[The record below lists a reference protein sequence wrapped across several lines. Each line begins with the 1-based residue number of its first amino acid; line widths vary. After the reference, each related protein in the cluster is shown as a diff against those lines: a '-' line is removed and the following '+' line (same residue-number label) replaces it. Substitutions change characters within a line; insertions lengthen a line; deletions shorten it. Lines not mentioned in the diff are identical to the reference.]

1 MPKVLDWQQDWPPA
15 TLACKH
21 GNFDNLVK
29 ALEDGADPT
38 LANPRGSTCL
48 MICAVYGHVSSDE
61 NMLHV
66 VLCLAAL
73 VTSPRRRSKCLNS

>member
-21 GNFDNLVK
+21 GNFDDLVK
-29 ALEDGADPT
+29 ALDEGADPT

-48 MICAVYGHVSSDE
+48 MICAVYGHVSWQRGPWPFHPLSACMR
-61 NMLHV
+61 ML
-66 VLCLAAL
+66 
-73 VTSPRRRSKCLNS
+73 T